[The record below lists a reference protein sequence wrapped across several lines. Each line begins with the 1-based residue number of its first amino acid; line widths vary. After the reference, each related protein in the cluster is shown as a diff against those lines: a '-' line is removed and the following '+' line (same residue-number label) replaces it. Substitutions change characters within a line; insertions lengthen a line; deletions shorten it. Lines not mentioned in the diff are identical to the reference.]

1 MVLDEVWRRL
11 DGVEP
16 LSGPH
21 GGPLRRTVKLVL
33 DPLVIR
39 PVQHPAC
46 AGAMLSAD
54 GAVLLAARVH
64 AAADVLRA
72 TAAWFT
78 LLKQTRRGLRITE
91 GNAQDLYF
99 QRCFELAT
107 MHGLPD
113 PVRDRATAES
123 ALREIHGLT
132 AGRTTQALKEY
143 LSDPARADELT
154 DLIHTAWRRRPLT
167 DVPDHSAA
175 LFELLEACAATR
187 FDDAVGTTDLDE
199 AIAAS
204 VGTHTGIRLWR
215 NGIDGNAAES
225 GHVAGPEISL
235 PTAPGQGTAAAPE
248 WSAATA
254 QGLGLTLHPLPQPPR
269 VGESA
274 STATLGLPFDRT
286 IHERIFTVLQASSER
301 ADLPPIPELV
311 DAEIA
316 RSCAPWALLDESLR
330 LAAAVGAA
338 LAVTLRPLGGQPSR
352 DRGATARTAI
362 RDRTTTDDTL
372 PLTSAAAGLLG
383 AAVGLTGTA
392 AGLLGTVVGMAGS
405 SATAVVVGA
414 VVGSTGA
421 ATGLVESQPARESD
435 AGRDAGTNGRR
446 PENGPAR
453 RSSGFGAAA
462 NSDGDGAGA
471 ATSSSGV
478 PTADG
483 GVAARLINSRWARE
497 AYVLQARRMVVRE
510 DAVDGP
516 LGAVAADL
524 RVPWRP
530 YLRRLWARLHGRDV
544 REFSVYAADELWDL
558 LDGVARSVIL
568 DHRMRV
574 KRALA
579 ASAAAEPDDRESR
592 AG

>member
-21 GGPLRRTVKLVL
+21 GGPLRRTVKAIL

-39 PVQHPAC
+39 PVQHPQC

-64 AAADVLRA
+64 AAGDVLRA

-78 LLKQTRRGLRITE
+78 LLKQTRRALRITE

-107 MHGLPD
+107 VSGMPD
-113 PVRDRATAES
+113 PVRDRAAAEA

-132 AGRTTQALKEY
+132 AGRTTQALKDY
-143 LSDPARADELT
+143 LADQARAADLT
-154 DLIHTAWRRRPLT
+154 ALIHTAWRRRPLT
-167 DVPDHSAA
+167 DVPDHTRA
-175 LFELLEACAATR
+175 LIELLDACAATR
-187 FDDAVGTTDLDE
+187 FDDSRGADLDA

-204 VGTHTGIRLWR
+204 LGTHTGIRLWR
-215 NGIDGNAAES
+215 DRTDAADG
-225 GHVAGPEISL
+225 SL
-235 PTAPGQGTAAAPE
+235 GGEPDG
-248 WSAATA
+248 SARD
-254 QGLGLTLHPLPQPPR
+254 LGLTLHPLPEAPR
-269 VGESA
+269 VGGSA

-301 ADLPPIPELV
+301 GDLPPLPELV

-316 RSCAPWALLDESLR
+316 RACAPWALLDESLR
-330 LAAAVGAA
+330 MAAAVGAV
-338 LAVTLRPLGGQPSR
+338 LAVSLRPLGDPAIPTGEP
-352 DRGATARTAI
+352 ARELAG
-362 RDRTTTDDTL
+362 
-372 PLTSAAAGLLG
+372 AAAGLVG

-392 AGLLGTVVGMAGS
+392 AGLLGTSAGLLGVSAVALNASAGALGASAGRVGAAAGRHDSPNSGTGVEAESLYPAMESQGMAG
-405 SATAVVVGA
+405 
-414 VVGSTGA
+414 
-421 ATGLVESQPARESD
+421 ATGPAIS
-435 AGRDAGTNGRR
+435 NGGPRR
-446 PENGPAR
+446 P
-453 RSSGFGAAA
+453 AAA
-462 NSDGDGAGA
+462 SGGAG
-471 ATSSSGV
+471 SS
-478 PTADG
+478 
-483 GVAARLINSRWARE
+483 VAARLVNARWQRE
-497 AYVLQARRMVVRE
+497 AYVLQARRMAVRV
-510 DAVDGP
+510 DAVGGP

-544 REFSVYAADELWDL
+544 REFPVYAADELWDL

-579 ASAAAEPDDRESR
+579 ATAEATPDDRESR

>member
-113 PVRDRATAES
+113 PVRDRATAEA

-143 LSDPARADELT
+143 LSDPARAADLT
-154 DLIHTAWRRRPLT
+154 DLIHTAWRRRPRT
-167 DVPDHSAA
+167 DVPDHSEA
-175 LFELLEACAATR
+175 LAELLEACAATR
-187 FDDAVGTTDLDE
+187 FDDADATADLDE

-204 VGTHTGIRLWR
+204 LGTHTGIRLWR
-215 NGIDGNAAES
+215 NDI
-225 GHVAGPEISL
+225 
-235 PTAPGQGTAAAPE
+235 
-248 WSAATA
+248 A
-254 QGLGLTLHPLPQPPR
+254 QELGLTLFPLPQPPR

-338 LAVTLRPLGGQPSR
+338 LAVTLRPLGGLPSR
-352 DRGATARTAI
+352 NGGSTLRAALGDSAATGDAA
-362 RDRTTTDDTL
+362 
-372 PLTSAAAGLLG
+372 PLTSTAAGLLG

-392 AGLLGTVVGMAGS
+392 AGLLGTVVGMAGP

-421 ATGLVESQPARESD
+421 ATGLADADGVSRNGSAGLVEDSV
-435 AGRDAGTNGRR
+435 AG
-446 PENGPAR
+446 
-453 RSSGFGAAA
+453 GAAA
-462 NSDGDGAGA
+462 R
-471 ATSSSGV
+471 V
-478 PTADG
+478 
-483 GVAARLINSRWARE
+483 INGRWQRE
-497 AYVLQARRMVVRE
+497 AYVLQARRMMVRE